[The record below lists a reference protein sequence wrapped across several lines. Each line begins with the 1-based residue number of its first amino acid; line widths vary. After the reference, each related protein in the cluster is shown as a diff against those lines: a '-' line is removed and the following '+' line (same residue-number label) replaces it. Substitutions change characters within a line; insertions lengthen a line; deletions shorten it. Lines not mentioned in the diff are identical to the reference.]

1 MEAVQFRIQ
10 RVSKL
15 RFRTF
20 FFQCNNAID
29 FFFSLEGATIF
40 IFQLELA
47 SPGLLVL
54 LQDSFLCSNY
64 RYWIDQPVFDDLF

>member
-10 RVSKL
+10 RVSEL

-29 FFFSLEGATIF
+29 FFFLFFFFLEGVTIF

-64 RYWIDQPVFDDLF
+64 RYWID